1 MRPPEEGRRL
11 LRSLWVIA
19 VGWPLQGCSTNEPG
33 LRAGSGASPRAAE
46 VADSTPEATGE
57 GSSPEEQWDGGDAA
71 DATVRTD
78 SGDASDASHS
88 SDAGN
93 ALDTAYA
100 SDAADITDG
109 TDYDAPE
116 SYLAAESVI
125 RTSCAFIRCH
135 GGAVRGGA
143 GLWFGQTTS
152 IREPLV
158 NVVACEYSKMMRVAP
173 GDVANSWMMVKLT
186 APQDPQTHA
195 ILFSP
200 AADWVPN
207 PNCGLD
213 PADSGGA
220 FGVRMPQ
227 TGMFQLDSDSLGKLA
242 AWIEAGAP
250 GPP

>member
-1 MRPPEEGRRL
+1 MRPTEEPKRL
-11 LRSLWVIA
+11 LRSPWVVAI
-19 VGWPLQGCSTNEPG
+19 GSLLQGCSTSQAGAPTE
-33 LRAGSGASPRAAE
+33 RADSPRAAE
-46 VADSTPEATGE
+46 VGDSASEATIDG
-57 GSSPEEQWDGGDAA
+57 GSSDAGWEAGDATTSSDGT
-71 DATVRTD
+71 DAREASVGSDASET
-78 SGDASDASHS
+78 GDASDA
-88 SDAGN
+88 G
-93 ALDTAYA
+93 
-100 SDAADITDG
+100 DITDG
-109 TDYDAPE
+109 MDDDVPE

-135 GGAVRGGA
+135 GGPVRGGA

-195 ILFSP
+195 ILFTP
-200 AADWVPN
+200 ASDWVPN

-213 PADSGGA
+213 PADSGGR

-227 TGMFQLDSDSLGKLA
+227 TGMFQLDPDSLSKLE

-250 GPP
+250 GPN